1 MRVVSMGKSG
11 FFDFHEKVTR
21 RRRGDGDS
29 DAQATGAEG
38 EPHTPGAGKPGVE
51 PITVSQLTSRIE
63 RTLKVGIP
71 ETIYVRGEVSN
82 YRPNQSSGHVY
93 FTLKDAG
100 SCIDC
105 VMWRSDAARLKFNP
119 ADGMELLAGGKVGVY
134 TTRGKYQLYVTTL
147 RPLGQGALEVAF
159 QQLRAKLEAE
169 GLFAAERKRPMPA
182 YPMSVVLIS
191 GADTAALADM
201 LKVLRRYRWL
211 RLMVYPV
218 PVQGDGAAAKI
229 AGAIAHASREGEDVG
244 AEVIILARGGGSLED
259 LWQFNEE
266 VVARAIAAS
275 RIPVVTGIGHEVDTS
290 IADLVADYHAHTP
303 TEAAQVVAA
312 QWRSVRDE
320 VDASAIRLRRAAAAT
335 VQESRQ
341 RLRSIERHEAFRRP
355 LDRVN
360 SLRQLLDDRQRALA
374 MSIGDRVHAVQL
386 RLQTLEGRFERHLPS
401 TLSRLRER
409 LGLLGQELSLAIAHR
424 VRVDGDR
431 VAKFS
436 ALLTDCHPKYTLP
449 LRRQKLAAVSE
460 RLSLAARNSVLLC
473 HQRLEALGRQ
483 LEAVGPENVLRRGY
497 TITTRKKGGA
507 PVRSA
512 AEVAPGDRVV
522 TRFAD
527 GQVESVVDDSRQLP
541 LFE

>member
-1 MRVVSMGKSG
+1 MGKSG

-21 RRRGDGDS
+21 QRRGDGGS
-29 DAQATGAEG
+29 DAPSAGTEG
-38 EPHTPGAGKPGVE
+38 EAQAAGAGKHAAE

-63 RTLKVGIP
+63 RTLKDGIP
-71 ETIYVRGEVSN
+71 ETLYVRGEVSN

-93 FTLKDAG
+93 FTLKDAA
-100 SCIDC
+100 SCVDC
-105 VMWRSDAARLKFNP
+105 VIWRSDAARLKFNP
-119 ADGMELLAGGKVGVY
+119 TDGMELLAGGRVGVY

-159 QQLRAKLEAE
+159 QQLRAKLEAQ
-169 GLFAAERKRPMPA
+169 GLFEAERKRPLPA

-201 LKVLRRYRWL
+201 LKVLRRYRWM

-229 AGAIAHASREGEDVG
+229 ASAIAHVSREGEDVG

-266 VVARAIAAS
+266 VVARAIFAS
-275 RIPVVTGIGHEVDTS
+275 RIPVVTGVGHEVDTS

-312 QWRSVRDE
+312 QWRGVRDE
-320 VDASAIRLRRAAAAT
+320 VDARATRLRRAAGAS
-335 VQESRQ
+335 VQDARQ
-341 RLRSIERHEAFRRP
+341 RLRSVERHEAFRRP
-355 LDRVN
+355 MHRVN

-374 MSIGDRVHAVQL
+374 MSAGDRVHAAQL
-386 RLQTLEGRFERHLPS
+386 QLQTLEGRFERHLPT

-409 LGLLGQELSLAIAHR
+409 LGVLGQALSLAIAHR
-424 VRVDGDR
+424 VRVDTER
-431 VAKFS
+431 VARLS
-436 ALLTDCHPKYTLP
+436 ALLIDCHPKYKLP
-449 LRRQKLAAVSE
+449 LRRQKLAAVSD
-460 RLSLAARNSVLLC
+460 RLSLAARNSVLLRG
-473 HQRLEALGRQ
+473 QRLEALGRQ

-497 TITTRKKGGA
+497 TITTRKKGGIPA
-507 PVRSA
+507 RSA
-512 AEVAPGDRVV
+512 AEVAPGDRLV